1 MFVRLLRKS
10 ILRRKSR
17 FAMGVASVLIGAAV
31 VTALFTVSLGVGDQV
46 GQEFTKYGADLML
59 QPQSNT
65 IQIGLPGVSIGSV
78 TEQRYI
84 NESDLWMIKTI
95 EHRANVLGFAPFLY
109 QVVTV
114 GDGPNAQQ
122 AVLAGTYFNKTI
134 QIPQPAS
141 PQDPSEFS
149 TGIADISSWWKVTG
163 NWITNQNDTT
173 SAMVGSNV
181 AQKLNL
187 TVGDSFKVSY
197 AGTQNGTTATM
208 QNGTAATNVKELK
221 VAGIVES
228 GGAEDN
234 QIFVNLPVAQDLSS
248 RPGKVDTV
256 QVSALCVRCPVADM
270 ASEIQGKIPGVQG
283 TTITQLTNAEMSTL
297 DKYQSM
303 MALVT
308 AVALLA
314 STMGIFTTMT
324 ANVTERRR
332 EIGLM
337 KSIGAENRSIAS
349 LFLAEAAL
357 TGLIGGVTGFG
368 VGIVLAQFIGL
379 RVFSTTIPLRWEV
392 LAVAIPI
399 AIGVSLLASALPVR
413 RATAVEPA
421 IVLRGE

>member
-78 TEQRYI
+78 TEQKYI

-95 EHRANVLGFAPFLY
+95 QHKANVLGFAPFLY

-134 QIPQPAS
+134 QILQPAS
-141 PQDPSEFS
+141 PQDPSVFS
-149 TGIADISSWWKVTG
+149 TGIEDISSWWKVTG
-163 NWITNQNDTT
+163 NWITDQNDTT

-197 AGTQNGTTATM
+197 AGAQNGTTATTQNGTTAT
-208 QNGTAATNVKELK
+208 NEKELK

-337 KSIGAENRSIAS
+337 KSISAENRSIAS
-349 LFLAEAAL
+349 LFLAEATL
-357 TGLIGGVTGFG
+357 TGLIGGIGGFG

>member
-1 MFVRLLRKS
+1 MFVQLLRKS

-31 VTALFTVSLGVGDQV
+31 VTALLTVSLGVGDQV
-46 GQEFTKYGADLML
+46 GQEFTKYGANLIL

-65 IQIGLPGVSIGSV
+65 IEIGLPGVNMGSV
-78 TEQRYI
+78 TEQKYI

-95 EHRANVLGFAPFLY
+95 QYRANVLGFAPFLY
-109 QVVTV
+109 QMVTV
-114 GDGPNAQQ
+114 GDGPNAQE
-122 AVLAGTYFNKTI
+122 AVMAGTYFNKTI
-134 QIPQPAS
+134 QIMQPAS
-141 PQDPSEFS
+141 PQDPSEFT
-149 TGIADISSWWKVTG
+149 TGIADVSSWWKVTG
-163 NWITNQNDTT
+163 NWITDQNDTT

-197 AGTQNGTTATM
+197 AGAQNSTI
-208 QNGTAATNVKELK
+208 ATNVKELK

-234 QIFVNLPVAQDLSS
+234 QIFANLPVAQDLSS

-256 QVSALCVRCPVADM
+256 QLSALCVRCPVEDI
-270 ASEIQGKIPGVQG
+270 ASEIQGKLPGVVG
-283 TTITQLTNAEMSTL
+283 TTIKQLTNAEMGML
-297 DKYQSM
+297 EKYQSM

-324 ANVTERRR
+324 ASVAERRQ

-349 LFLAEAAL
+349 LFLAEATL
-357 TGLIGGVTGFG
+357 IGLIGGITGFG
-368 VGIVLAQFIGL
+368 VGLVLAQFIGL
-379 RVFSTTIPLRWEV
+379 SVFSTTIPLKWEV
-392 LAVAIPI
+392 LAVVIPI

-421 IVLRGE
+421 VVLRGE

>member
-1 MFVRLLRKS
+1 
-10 ILRRKSR
+10 
-17 FAMGVASVLIGAAV
+17 MGVASVLIGAAV

-141 PQDPSEFS
+141 PQDPPVFS

-197 AGTQNGTTATM
+197 AGAQNGTTATTQNGTTAT
-208 QNGTAATNVKELK
+208 NEKELE
-221 VAGIVES
+221 VVGIVES

-357 TGLIGGVTGFG
+357 TGLIGGIGGFG

>member
-78 TEQRYI
+78 TEQKYI

-163 NWITNQNDTT
+163 NWITDQNDTT

-197 AGTQNGTTATM
+197 VGA

-221 VAGIVES
+221 VVGIVES

-270 ASEIQGKIPGVQG
+270 ASEIQGKIPGIQG

-337 KSIGAENRSIAS
+337 KSIGAENRSIAA
-349 LFLAEAAL
+349 LFLAEATL
-357 TGLIGGVTGFG
+357 TGLIGGIGGFG

>member
-1 MFVRLLRKS
+1 
-10 ILRRKSR
+10 
-17 FAMGVASVLIGAAV
+17 
-31 VTALFTVSLGVGDQV
+31 
-46 GQEFTKYGADLML
+46 
-59 QPQSNT
+59 
-65 IQIGLPGVSIGSV
+65 
-78 TEQRYI
+78 
-84 NESDLWMIKTI
+84 MIKTI

-114 GDGPNAQQ
+114 GNGSDAQQ

-134 QIPQPAS
+134 QIRQPAS

-163 NWITNQNDTT
+163 NWITDQNDTT

-197 AGTQNGTTATM
+197 AWTQNGTTATM

-357 TGLIGGVTGFG
+357 TGLIGGIGGFG
-368 VGIVLAQFIGL
+368 VGIILAQFIGL
-379 RVFSTTIPLRWEV
+379 RVFSTTIPLSWEV

>member
-1 MFVRLLRKS
+1 MFVQLLKKS

-46 GQEFTKYGADLML
+46 GQEFTKYGANLIL

-65 IQIGLPGVSIGSV
+65 IEIGLPGVNMGSV
-78 TEQRYI
+78 TEQKYI

-95 EHRANVLGFAPFLY
+95 QYRANVLGFAPFLY
-109 QVVTV
+109 QMVTV
-114 GDGPNAQQ
+114 GDGPNAEQ
-122 AVLAGTYFNKTI
+122 AVMAGTYFNKTI
-134 QIPQPAS
+134 QIMQPAS
-141 PQDPSEFS
+141 PQDPSEFT
-149 TGIADISSWWKVTG
+149 TGIADVSSWWKVTG
-163 NWITNQNDTT
+163 NWITDQNDTT

-197 AGTQNGTTATM
+197 AGA

-221 VAGIVES
+221 VAGIMES

-256 QVSALCVRCPVADM
+256 QLSALCVRCPVEDI
-270 ASEIQGKIPGVQG
+270 ASEIQGKLPGVVG
-283 TTITQLTNAEMSTL
+283 TTIKQLTNAEMGML

-303 MALVT
+303 MTLVT

-324 ANVTERRR
+324 ASVAERRQ

-337 KSIGAENRSIAS
+337 KSIGAENRRIAS
-349 LFLAEAAL
+349 LFLAEA
-357 TGLIGGVTGFG
+357 TLIGFIGGITGFG

-379 RVFSTTIPLRWEV
+379 SVFSTTMPVKWEV
-392 LAVAIPI
+392 LAVVIPI
-399 AIGVSLLASALPVR
+399 AIGVSLLASALPIR

>member
-1 MFVRLLRKS
+1 MFAQLLRKS

-17 FAMGVASVLIGAAV
+17 FTMGVASVLIGAAV
-31 VTALFTVSLGVGDQV
+31 VTALLTVSLGVGEQV
-46 GQEFTKYGADLML
+46 GQEFTKYGANLIL
-59 QPQSNT
+59 QPRSNT
-65 IQIGLPGVSIGSV
+65 IEIGLPGVSVGSV
-78 TEQRYI
+78 TEQKYM

-95 EHRANVLGFAPFLY
+95 QYRANVLGFAPFLY

-114 GDGPNAQQ
+114 GDGPDAQE

-134 QIPQPAS
+134 QILQPTS
-141 PQDPSEFS
+141 PQDPSVFT

-163 NWITNQNDTT
+163 TWITDQNDTT

-187 TVGDSFKVSY
+187 SVGDSFRVSY
-197 AGTQNGTTATM
+197 AGEQN
-208 QNGTAATNVKELK
+208 NTAATKAKELK

-228 GGAEDN
+228 GGSEDN

-256 QVSALCVRCPVADM
+256 QVSALCVSCPVEDIA
-270 ASEIQGKIPGVQG
+270 AGIQGKIPDIQG
-283 TTITQLTNAEMSTL
+283 TTIKQLTNAEMGML

-314 STMGIFTTMT
+314 SSMGIFTTMT
-324 ANVTERRR
+324 ANVAKRRR

-337 KSIGAENRSIAS
+337 KSIGAENRKIAS
-349 LFLAEAAL
+349 LFLAEATI
-357 TGLIGGVTGFG
+357 TGIIGGGAGFG
-368 VGIVLAQFIGL
+368 LGIILAQFVGL
-379 RVFSTTIPLRWEV
+379 SVFSTTIPLRWEV
-392 LAVAIPI
+392 LAAAMPI

-413 RATAVEPA
+413 RATAIEPA

>member
-1 MFVRLLRKS
+1 M
-10 ILRRKSR
+10 
-17 FAMGVASVLIGAAV
+17 
-31 VTALFTVSLGVGDQV
+31 
-46 GQEFTKYGADLML
+46 
-59 QPQSNT
+59 
-65 IQIGLPGVSIGSV
+65 GSV
-78 TEQRYI
+78 TEQKYI
-84 NESDLWMIKTI
+84 DESDLWMIKTI
-95 EHRANVLGFAPFLY
+95 QYRANVLGFAPFLY
-109 QVVTV
+109 QIVNVS
-114 GDGPNAQQ
+114 NASSAQEI
-122 AVLAGTYFNKTI
+122 VMAGTFFNKTI
-134 QIPQPAS
+134 QIIQPAS
-141 PQDPSEFS
+141 SQDASEFT

-163 NWITNQNDTT
+163 NWITDQNDTM
-173 SAMVGSNV
+173 SAMVGSKV

-197 AGTQNGTTATM
+197 AVGQNSS
-208 QNGTAATNVKELK
+208 AATNVKDLK

-256 QVSALCVRCPVADM
+256 QVSTLCVSCPVEDI
-270 ASEIQGKIPGVQG
+270 ASEIQGKIPGVEG
-283 TTITQLTNAEMSTL
+283 TTIKQLTNAEMGML

-308 AVALLA
+308 AVGLLA
-314 STMGIFTTMT
+314 STMGIFTTMMT
-324 ANVTERRR
+324 NVAERRR

-337 KSIGAENRSIAS
+337 KSIGAENWSIAS
-349 LFLAEAAL
+349 LFLAEATL
-357 TGLIGGVTGFG
+357 IGLIGGITGFG
-368 VGIVLAQFIGL
+368 VGIILSQFIGL
-379 RVFSTTIPLRWEV
+379 SVFSTTIPLRWEV

>member
-1 MFVRLLRKS
+1 MFVQLLRKS

-17 FAMGVASVLIGAAV
+17 FAMGIASVLIGAAV
-31 VTALFTVSLGVGDQV
+31 VTALLTVSLGVGDQV
-46 GQEFTKYGADLML
+46 GQEFTKYGANLIL

-65 IQIGLPGVSIGSV
+65 IEIGLPGINMGSV
-78 TEQRYI
+78 TEQKYI

-95 EHRANVLGFAPFLY
+95 QYRANVLGFAPFLY
-109 QVVTV
+109 QMVTV
-114 GDGPNAQQ
+114 GDGPSAQE
-122 AVLAGTYFNKTI
+122 AVMAGTYFNKTI
-134 QIPQPAS
+134 QIIQPVS
-141 PQDPSEFS
+141 PQDPSEFT
-149 TGIADISSWWKVTG
+149 TGIADVSSWWKVTG
-163 NWITNQNDTT
+163 NWITDQNDTT

-197 AGTQNGTTATM
+197 AGAQNSSAS
-208 QNGTAATNVKELK
+208 TNVKELK

-234 QIFVNLPVAQDLSS
+234 QIFANLSVAQDLSS

-256 QVSALCVRCPVADM
+256 QLSALCVRCPVEDI
-270 ASEIQGKIPGVQG
+270 ASEIQGKLPGVVG
-283 TTITQLTNAEMSTL
+283 TTIKQLTNAEMGML
-297 DKYQSM
+297 EKYQSM
-303 MALVT
+303 MAFVT

-324 ANVTERRR
+324 ASVAERRK

-349 LFLAEAAL
+349 LFLAEATL
-357 TGLIGGVTGFG
+357 IGLIGGITGYG

-379 RVFSTTIPLRWEV
+379 SVFSTTIPLKWEV
-392 LAVAIPI
+392 LAVVIPI

>member
-78 TEQRYI
+78 TEQKYI

-163 NWITNQNDTT
+163 NWITDQNDTT

-197 AGTQNGTTATM
+197 AGA

-221 VAGIVES
+221 VVGIVES

-270 ASEIQGKIPGVQG
+270 ASEIQGKIPGIQG

-337 KSIGAENRSIAS
+337 KSIGAENRSIAA
-349 LFLAEAAL
+349 LFLAEATL
-357 TGLIGGVTGFG
+357 TGLIGGIGGFG

>member
-1 MFVRLLRKS
+1 MFVQLLRKS

-31 VTALFTVSLGVGDQV
+31 VTALLTVSLGVGDQV
-46 GQEFTKYGADLML
+46 GQEFSKYGADLML

-65 IQIGLPGVSIGSV
+65 IQVGLPGVTIGSV
-78 TEQRYI
+78 TEQKYI

-95 EHRANVLGFAPFLY
+95 DHRANVLGFAPFLY

-149 TGIADISSWWKVTG
+149 TGIQDISSWWKVTG
-163 NWITNQNDTT
+163 NWITDQNDTT
-173 SAMVGSNV
+173 SAMIGSSV

-187 TVGDSFKVSY
+187 TVGDAFNVSY
-197 AGTQNGTTATM
+197 TGTQNGTTAT
-208 QNGTAATNVKELK
+208 NVKELK
-221 VAGIVES
+221 VVGIVET

-234 QIFVNLPVAQDLSS
+234 QIFANLPVAQDLSS
-248 RPGKVDTV
+248 RPDKVDTV
-256 QVSALCVRCPVADM
+256 QVSALCIRCPVADM

-283 TTITQLTNAEMSTL
+283 TTITQLTNAEMGTL

-303 MALVT
+303 MGLVT

-324 ANVTERRR
+324 ANVADRRG

-349 LFLAEAAL
+349 LFLAEAAI
-357 TGLIGGVTGFG
+357 TGLIGGVAGFG
-368 VGIVLAQFIGL
+368 VGVVLAQFIGL
-379 RVFSTTIPLRWEV
+379 SVFSTTIPPNWEV

-421 IVLRGE
+421 VVLRGE

>member
-1 MFVRLLRKS
+1 MFVQLLSKS

-78 TEQRYI
+78 TEQKYI

-163 NWITNQNDTT
+163 NWITDQNDTT

-197 AGTQNGTTATM
+197 GGAQNA
-208 QNGTAATNVKELK
+208 TAAANVKELK

-337 KSIGAENRSIAS
+337 KSIGAENRSIAA
-349 LFLAEAAL
+349 LFLAEATL
-357 TGLIGGVTGFG
+357 TGLIGGIGGFG

-392 LAVAIPI
+392 LAVTIPI

>member
-1 MFVRLLRKS
+1 MFVQLLRKS

-78 TEQRYI
+78 TEQKYI

-163 NWITNQNDTT
+163 NWITDQNDTT

-197 AGTQNGTTATM
+197 VGAQNGTT
-208 QNGTAATNVKELK
+208 ATNVKELK

-332 EIGLM
+332 EIGRM
-337 KSIGAENRSIAS
+337 KSIGAENRSIAA
-349 LFLAEAAL
+349 LFLAEATL
-357 TGLIGGVTGFG
+357 TGLIGGIGGFG

-413 RATAVEPA
+413 RAMAVEPA

>member
-1 MFVRLLRKS
+1 MFVQLLKKS

-46 GQEFTKYGADLML
+46 GQEFTKYGANLIL

-65 IQIGLPGVSIGSV
+65 IEIGLPGVNMGSV
-78 TEQRYI
+78 TEQKYI

-95 EHRANVLGFAPFLY
+95 QYRANVLGFAPFLY
-109 QVVTV
+109 QMVTV
-114 GDGPNAQQ
+114 GDGPNAEQ
-122 AVLAGTYFNKTI
+122 AVMAGTYFNKTI
-134 QIPQPAS
+134 QIMQPAS
-141 PQDPSEFS
+141 PQDPSEFT
-149 TGIADISSWWKVTG
+149 TGIADVSSWWKVTG
-163 NWITNQNDTT
+163 NWITDQNDTT

-197 AGTQNGTTATM
+197 AGA

-221 VAGIVES
+221 VAGIMES

-256 QVSALCVRCPVADM
+256 QLSALCVRCPVEDI
-270 ASEIQGKIPGVQG
+270 ASEIQGKLPGVVG
-283 TTITQLTNAEMSTL
+283 TTIKQLTNAEMGML

-303 MALVT
+303 MTLVT

-324 ANVTERRR
+324 ASVAERRQ

-337 KSIGAENRSIAS
+337 KSIGAENRRIAS
-349 LFLAEAAL
+349 LFLAEA
-357 TGLIGGVTGFG
+357 TLIGFIGGITGFG

-379 RVFSTTIPLRWEV
+379 SVFSTTMPVKWEV
-392 LAVAIPI
+392 LAVVIPI
-399 AIGVSLLASALPVR
+399 AIGVSLLASALPIR
-413 RATAVEPA
+413 RATAVEPQ
-421 IVLRGE
+421 

>member
-1 MFVRLLRKS
+1 
-10 ILRRKSR
+10 
-17 FAMGVASVLIGAAV
+17 MGVASVLIGAAV

-78 TEQRYI
+78 TEQKYI

-163 NWITNQNDTT
+163 NWITDQNDTT

-197 AGTQNGTTATM
+197 AGA

-221 VAGIVES
+221 VVGIVES

-270 ASEIQGKIPGVQG
+270 ASEIQGKIPGIQG

-337 KSIGAENRSIAS
+337 KSIGAENRSIAA
-349 LFLAEAAL
+349 LFLAEATL
-357 TGLIGGVTGFG
+357 TGLIGGIGGFG

>member
-1 MFVRLLRKS
+1 
-10 ILRRKSR
+10 
-17 FAMGVASVLIGAAV
+17 MGVASVLIGAAV

-78 TEQRYI
+78 TEQKYI

-163 NWITNQNDTT
+163 NWITDQNDTT

-197 AGTQNGTTATM
+197 VGAQNGTT
-208 QNGTAATNVKELK
+208 ATNVKELK

-337 KSIGAENRSIAS
+337 KSIGAENRSIAA
-349 LFLAEAAL
+349 LFLAEATL
-357 TGLIGGVTGFG
+357 TGLIGGIGGFG

-413 RATAVEPA
+413 RAMAVEPA

>member
-1 MFVRLLRKS
+1 MFVQLLRKS

-31 VTALFTVSLGVGDQV
+31 VTALLTVSLGVGDQV
-46 GQEFTKYGADLML
+46 GQEFTKYGANLIL

-65 IQIGLPGVSIGSV
+65 IEIGLPGINMGSV
-78 TEQRYI
+78 TEQKYI

-95 EHRANVLGFAPFLY
+95 QYRANVLGFAPFLY
-109 QVVTV
+109 QMVTV
-114 GDGPNAQQ
+114 GDGPSAQE
-122 AVLAGTYFNKTI
+122 VVMAGTYFNKTI
-134 QIPQPAS
+134 QIIQPVS
-141 PQDPSEFS
+141 PQDPSEFT
-149 TGIADISSWWKVTG
+149 TGIADVSSWWKVTG
-163 NWITNQNDTT
+163 NWITDQNDTT

-197 AGTQNGTTATM
+197 AGAQNNSASS
-208 QNGTAATNVKELK
+208 NVKELK

-234 QIFVNLPVAQDLSS
+234 QIFANLPVAQDLSS

-256 QVSALCVRCPVADM
+256 QLSALCVRCPVEDI
-270 ASEIQGKIPGVQG
+270 ASEIQGKLPGVAG
-283 TTITQLTNAEMSTL
+283 TTIKQLTNAEMGML
-297 DKYQSM
+297 EKYQSM
-303 MALVT
+303 MAFVT

-324 ANVTERRR
+324 ASVAERRK

-349 LFLAEAAL
+349 LFLAEATL
-357 TGLIGGVTGFG
+357 IGLIGGITGYG

-379 RVFSTTIPLRWEV
+379 SVFSTTIPLKWEV
-392 LAVAIPI
+392 LAVVIPI

>member
-1 MFVRLLRKS
+1 MFVQLLRKS

-78 TEQRYI
+78 TEQKYI

-163 NWITNQNDTT
+163 NWITDQNDTT

-197 AGTQNGTTATM
+197 AGA

-221 VAGIVES
+221 VVGIVES

-337 KSIGAENRSIAS
+337 KSIGAENRSIAA
-349 LFLAEAAL
+349 LFLAEATL
-357 TGLIGGVTGFG
+357 TGLIGGIGGFG

-413 RATAVEPA
+413 RAMAVEPA

>member
-1 MFVRLLRKS
+1 
-10 ILRRKSR
+10 
-17 FAMGVASVLIGAAV
+17 MGIASVLIGAAV
-31 VTALFTVSLGVGDQV
+31 VTALLTVSLGVGDQV
-46 GQEFTKYGADLML
+46 GQEFTKYGANLIL

-65 IQIGLPGVSIGSV
+65 IEIGLPGINMGSV
-78 TEQRYI
+78 TEQKYI

-95 EHRANVLGFAPFLY
+95 QYRANVLGFAPFLY
-109 QVVTV
+109 QMVTV
-114 GDGPNAQQ
+114 GDGPSAQE
-122 AVLAGTYFNKTI
+122 AVMAGTYFNKTI
-134 QIPQPAS
+134 QIIQPVS
-141 PQDPSEFS
+141 PQDPSEFT
-149 TGIADISSWWKVTG
+149 TGIADVSSWWKVTG
-163 NWITNQNDTT
+163 NWITDQNDTT

-187 TVGDSFKVSY
+187 TVGDSFKVGY
-197 AGTQNGTTATM
+197 AGAQNNSASS
-208 QNGTAATNVKELK
+208 NVKELK

-234 QIFVNLPVAQDLSS
+234 QIFANLPVAQDLSS

-256 QVSALCVRCPVADM
+256 QLSALCVRCPVEDI
-270 ASEIQGKIPGVQG
+270 ASEIQGKLPGVAG
-283 TTITQLTNAEMSTL
+283 TTIKQLTNAEMGML
-297 DKYQSM
+297 EKYQSM
-303 MALVT
+303 MAFVT

-324 ANVTERRR
+324 ASVAERRK

-349 LFLAEAAL
+349 LFLAEATL
-357 TGLIGGVTGFG
+357 IGLIGGITGYG

-379 RVFSTTIPLRWEV
+379 SVFSTTIPLKWEV
-392 LAVAIPI
+392 LAVVIPI

>member
-1 MFVRLLRKS
+1 MFVQLLRKS

-17 FAMGVASVLIGAAV
+17 FAMGIASVLIGAAV
-31 VTALFTVSLGVGDQV
+31 VTALLTVSLGVGDQV
-46 GQEFTKYGADLML
+46 GQEFTKYGANLIL

-65 IQIGLPGVSIGSV
+65 IEIGLPGINMGSV
-78 TEQRYI
+78 TEQKYI

-95 EHRANVLGFAPFLY
+95 QYRANVLGFAPFLY
-109 QVVTV
+109 QMVTV
-114 GDGPNAQQ
+114 GDGPSAQE
-122 AVLAGTYFNKTI
+122 AVMAGTYFNKTI
-134 QIPQPAS
+134 QIIQPVS
-141 PQDPSEFS
+141 PQDPSEFT
-149 TGIADISSWWKVTG
+149 TGIADVSSWWKVTG
-163 NWITNQNDTT
+163 NWITDQNDTT

-197 AGTQNGTTATM
+197 AGGQNNSAS
-208 QNGTAATNVKELK
+208 TNVKELK

-234 QIFVNLPVAQDLSS
+234 QIFANLPVAQDLSS

-256 QVSALCVRCPVADM
+256 QLSALCVRCPVEDI
-270 ASEIQGKIPGVQG
+270 ASEIQGKLPGVVG
-283 TTITQLTNAEMSTL
+283 TTIKQLTNAEMGML
-297 DKYQSM
+297 EKYQSM
-303 MALVT
+303 MAFVT

-324 ANVTERRR
+324 ASVAERRK

-349 LFLAEAAL
+349 LFLAEATL
-357 TGLIGGVTGFG
+357 IGLIGGITGYG

-379 RVFSTTIPLRWEV
+379 SVFSTTIPLKWEV
-392 LAVAIPI
+392 LAVVIPI